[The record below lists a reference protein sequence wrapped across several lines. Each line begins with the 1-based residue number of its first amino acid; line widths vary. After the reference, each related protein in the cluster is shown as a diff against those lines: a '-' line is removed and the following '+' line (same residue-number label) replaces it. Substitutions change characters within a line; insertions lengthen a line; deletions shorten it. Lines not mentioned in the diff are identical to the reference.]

1 MLTLY
6 RGFDAQINGAMISV
20 PAFRRDFG
28 YVFDGE
34 YVLPASWQTAFNCI
48 GSPGQLIGGF
58 LCSWIADRFGRK
70 AALLGAISTCTG
82 GIVGQIFSGTRV
94 AFLMSKLVLGLGL
107 GFYLTIGPMMTS
119 ELTPVVLR
127 GVATAGVNLG
137 IALGQL
143 LSNSVVAGFG
153 NREDRWAYRAPFALQ
168 LAFAAI
174 LLIGYPW
181 APESP
186 VWLVKKDR
194 LADALRS
201 LEKLWGS
208 EVDLQAKVEAL
219 KLTINEEASSKEVSY
234 RDCFSGTNRIRS
246 IISMGVFVCQ
256 HAVGIIFVLG
266 FSSCEYSCYY
276 LHMH

>member
-1 MLTLY
+1 
-6 RGFDAQINGAMISV
+6 MISV

-28 YVFDGE
+28 YTFKGE

-58 LCSWIADRFGRK
+58 ICGWIADKFGRK
-70 AALLGAISTCTG
+70 IALLGAVSACTG
-82 GIVGQIFSGTRV
+82 GIVGQMVATTRV
-94 AFLMSKLVLGLGL
+94 AFLMSKLVLGFGL

-153 NREDRWAYRAPFALQ
+153 SRTDRWAYRAPFAFQ
-168 LAFAAI
+168 LAFVAI
-174 LLIGYPW
+174 LLLGWPW

-186 VWLVKKDR
+186 VWLVKKGR
-194 LADALRS
+194 FVEAHQS
-201 LEKLWGS
+201 LEKLWG
-208 EVDLQAKVEAL
+208 VKADIDAKVSAL
-219 KLTINEEASSKEVSY
+219 RTTIAEEVSGGKEISY
-234 RDCFSGTNRIRS
+234 LECFRGTNRIRS

-266 FSSCEYSCYY
+266 FSSCESNI
-276 LHMH
+276 